1 MDTDMIRTVV
11 FDMDGVL
18 IDSERL
24 ILKGWETIA
33 AQKGIPDIVSTFM
46 KCVGTN
52 SGETEAIFKE
62 AYGLDFPY
70 QKYKTLVSEIF
81 QGEIKRNGLPM
92 KPGVYE
98 LFDFL
103 KNRKFRIG
111 LASSTR
117 EYHVKNQ
124 MEMAGLLHYFDVL
137 VCGDMVSHSKPH
149 PEIYETACRLLS
161 APAGDCIAI
170 EDSFNG
176 IRSAYSAGMKPI
188 MVPDLLPPDENLQKL
203 LYGKFDSLF
212 KVRDFL
218 NTQLVEES

>member
-1 MDTDMIRTVV
+1 MVRTVV

-24 ILKGWETIA
+24 ILKAWEIIA
-33 AQKGIPDIVSTFM
+33 TQKGIPDIVPTFM

-52 SGETEAIFKE
+52 SQETEAIFKE
-62 AYGLDFPY
+62 AYGEDFPY
-70 QKYKTLVSEIF
+70 QEYKALVSEIF

-92 KPGVYE
+92 KSGVYE
-98 LFDFL
+98 LFDYL
-103 KNRKFRIG
+103 KVHKFHIG

-117 EYHVKNQ
+117 EFHVKKQ

-161 APAGDCIAI
+161 VPAENCIAI

-176 IRSAYSAGMKPI
+176 IRSAYYAGMKPI
-188 MVPDLLPPDENLQKL
+188 MVPDLLPPDTELQKL
-203 LYGKFDSLF
+203 LYGRFDSLLE
-212 KVRDFL
+212 VRDFL
-218 NTQLVEES
+218 KGAVD